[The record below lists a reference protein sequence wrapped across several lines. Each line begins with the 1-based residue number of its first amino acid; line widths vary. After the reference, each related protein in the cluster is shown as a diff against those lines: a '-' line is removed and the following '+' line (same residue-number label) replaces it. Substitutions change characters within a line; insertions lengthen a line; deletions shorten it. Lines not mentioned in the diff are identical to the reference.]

1 MIAAPGMPRME
12 EVIRS
17 LAENSDNT
25 GTIITASGTVLAGV
39 AVVLVTYF
47 VRRTSTVAQSARRNF
62 EDQQYTLRLVATM
75 RDDYWN
81 LSGWGYY
88 IRERFTLLRTRWNAA
103 HPTDLEPASDP
114 MPIPAHRE
122 MEAKHAQGVPL
133 DEEGDE

>member
-1 MIAAPGMPRME
+1 MIAAPGMG
-12 EVIRS
+12 EVITR
-17 LAENSDNT
+17 LAEGSDNT

-62 EDQQYTLRLVATM
+62 EDQQYTLRLVATI
-75 RDDYWN
+75 RDDYWA

-88 IRERFTLLRTRWNAA
+88 IRERFNLLRNRWNET
-103 HPTDLEPASDP
+103 HPNDVVEPADP

-122 MEAKHAQGVPL
+122 MEAKHARGEPIEGE
-133 DEEGDE
+133 DE